1 MNFEFTKGESV
12 MINKGCEVDCYFKNG
27 FILGEEHLQTLSSMI
42 KNRYAEEDLIY
53 KITKSSS
60 YIYQT
65 SEIEEIFKEENSK
78 ANLIN
83 KLEIVIDNEDKVKFD
98 LCFEKGEYSYLR
110 IMGVD
115 KDIVF
120 LLYNEIKTYV
130 EKEIAIKKVFLS
142 YYTLQSICSSISSL
156 LLLGSMFFA
165 LGGLVN
171 PKSEGVSEALN
182 SSDILFKLNYLIS
195 QQSNTGINNKKY
207 VYIFFP
213 IALISILVLFVPK
226 ILNFFW
232 GKNGALRITDYFLFG
247 KQKTVYDKKIKVKNN
262 FIWSIGIGFLV
273 SIVAGFVVYIFTK

>member
-1 MNFEFTKGESV
+1 

-27 FILGEEHLQTLSSMI
+27 FILGEEHLQMLSSMI

-65 SEIEEIFKEENSK
+65 LEIEEIFKEENSK

-83 KLEIVIDNEDKVKFD
+83 KLEIIIDNEDKVKFN
-98 LCFEKGEYSYLR
+98 LCFEKGEYSYLK

-130 EKEIAIKKVFLS
+130 EKEIAIKKFFLS
-142 YYTLQSICSSISSL
+142 YYALQSICLGISSL
-156 LLLGSMFFA
+156 LMLGNMLFLF
-165 LGGLVN
+165 GGLVN
-171 PKSEGVSEALN
+171 TKSEVVSEALN
-182 SSDILFKLNYLIS
+182 SADILFKLNYLIS
-195 QQSNTGINNKKY
+195 QQSNMESNEKKF
-207 VYIFFP
+207 VYTLLP
-213 IALISILVLFVPK
+213 IAIISVLISFAPK
-226 ILNFFW
+226 TLNFFL
-232 GKNGALRITDYFLFG
+232 GKNGVLRITDYFLFG
-247 KQKTVYDKKIKVKNN
+247 KQKNIYDKKVKFKNN
-262 FIWSIGIGFLV
+262 FIWCIGIGFLV